1 MSRQKYPHTPHFPF
15 SRSRTNDDKVL
26 RSVAHFYG
34 KMMVVTKKMDGE
46 NTTLYRDGLHA
57 RSLDS
62 RHHPSRD
69 WIAAY
74 HARFAHEI
82 PDGWRICGE
91 NLYAR
96 HSIAYDALPSY
107 FMGFSV
113 WDENN
118 VALSWKDTV
127 DFFGCLGIEAVPTI
141 EVVTGLFDE
150 AKLKKLAKEWNC
162 EVDEGFVARLE
173 EAVAYEDFGESFAKW
188 VRPKHVQTDEH
199 WMHQAVVANGLA

>member
-46 NTTLYRDGLHA
+46 NTTLYSDGFHA

-62 RHHPSRD
+62 RHHASRD
-69 WIAAY
+69 WVAAFHASIA
-74 HARFAHEI
+74 HDI
-82 PDGWRICGE
+82 PEGWRICGE

-96 HSIAYDALPSY
+96 HSIAYDSLPSY

-113 WDENN
+113 WDESN
-118 VALSWKDTV
+118 VALSWEDTLL
-127 DFFGCLGIEAVPTI
+127 FFDCLGIVPVPTI
-141 EVVTGLFDE
+141 DVGIFDE
-150 AKLKKLAKEWNC
+150 AKLKKMAKEWDC
-162 EVDEGFVARLE
+162 ENDEGFVARLAG
-173 EAVAYEDFGESFAKW
+173 AVPYEKFGESFAKW

-199 WMHQAVVANGLA
+199 WMHKAVAPNGLA